1 MRFFISSDIRK
12 NDLLKLI
19 VLFTVIFF
27 VFLWLT
33 NILLYLK
40 VGLSF
45 ESVVEYYRGSE
56 ENFRPP
62 KSYLGLLEEAH
73 FHFFSIAII
82 LVTLNHL
89 ILFTNIKS
97 FNKLLIIIISYMS
110 AFFDIISGWL
120 IRFVHPGFA
129 YLKISS
135 FLIFQISL
143 LFLIVIVCT
152 YLFQKTNKEV

>member
-62 KSYLGLLEEAH
+62 KSYLGLLEAAH

>member
-19 VLFTVIFF
+19 ILFTVIFF
-27 VFLWLT
+27 VFLWIT

-40 VGLSF
+40 VGMSY

-56 ENFRPP
+56 TSFRPP
-62 KSYLGLLEEAH
+62 RSYLGLLEEAH

-89 ILFTNIKS
+89 ILFTGIRS
-97 FNKLLIIIISYMS
+97 LYKLLLIVVSYLS
-110 AFFDIISGWL
+110 AFLDIISGWL
-120 IRFVHPGFA
+120 VRFVSPEFA

-135 FLIFQISL
+135 FLVFQASL
-143 LFLIVIVCT
+143 LILLIIVT
-152 YLFQKTNKEV
+152 MYLFRKVNQAS

>member
-19 VLFTVIFF
+19 VLFTVVFF

-40 VGLSF
+40 VGLSI

-97 FNKLLIIIISYMS
+97 FNKLLIIVISYMS

-143 LFLIVIVCT
+143 LLLIVIVCT
-152 YLFQKTNKEV
+152 YLFQKTKKEV

>member
-27 VFLWLT
+27 VFLWVT
-33 NILLYLK
+33 NLLLYLK
-40 VGLSF
+40 VGISY

-56 ENFRPP
+56 ATFRPP

-97 FNKLLIIIISYMS
+97 VSKLLLIVVSYVS
-110 AFFDIISGWL
+110 AFLDIISGWL
-120 IRFVHPGFA
+120 IRFVRPEFA

-135 FLIFQISL
+135 FLVFQISL
-143 LFLIVIVCT
+143 LILLIIVT
-152 YLFQKTNKEV
+152 FYLYDKAKEGG

>member
-12 NDLLKLI
+12 NDLLKI
-19 VLFTVIFF
+19 IILFTVIFF

-33 NILLYLK
+33 NLLLYLK
-40 VGLSF
+40 VGLSY

-97 FNKLLIIIISYMS
+97 FNKLLIIVVSYLS
-110 AFFDIISGWL
+110 AFFDIVSGWL
-120 IRFVHPGFA
+120 IRFVSPGFA

-143 LFLIVIVCT
+143 LLLIFIVCV
-152 YLFQKTNKEV
+152 YLFQKTKKEI

>member
-19 VLFTVIFF
+19 VLFTVVFF
-27 VFLWLT
+27 LFLWLT

-40 VGLSF
+40 VGLSV

>member
-19 VLFTVIFF
+19 ILFTVIFF
-27 VFLWLT
+27 VFLWIT

-40 VGLSF
+40 VGMSY

-56 ENFRPP
+56 TSFRPP
-62 KSYLGLLEEAH
+62 RSYLGLLEEAH

-89 ILFTNIKS
+89 ILFTGIRS
-97 FNKLLIIIISYMS
+97 LYKLLLIVVSYLS
-110 AFFDIISGWL
+110 AFLDIISGWL
-120 IRFVHPGFA
+120 VRFVSPEFA

-135 FLIFQISL
+135 FLVFQASL
-143 LFLIVIVCT
+143 LVLLIIVT
-152 YLFQKTNKEV
+152 MYLFRKVNQAS

>member
-19 VLFTVIFF
+19 ILFTVIFF
-27 VFLWLT
+27 VFLWIT
-33 NILLYLK
+33 NLLLYLK
-40 VGLSF
+40 VGMSY

-56 ENFRPP
+56 ATFRPP
-62 KSYLGLLEEAH
+62 RSYLGLLEEAH

-89 ILFTNIKS
+89 ILFTGIRS
-97 FNKLLIIIISYMS
+97 LYKLLLIVVSYLS
-110 AFFDIISGWL
+110 AFLDIISGWL
-120 IRFVHPGFA
+120 VRFVSPEFA

-135 FLIFQISL
+135 FLVFQASL
-143 LFLIVIVCT
+143 LILLIIVT
-152 YLFQKTNKEV
+152 MYLFRKVNQAS